1 VRRAL
6 LATFLGAITLFAP
19 SSVRADPD
27 VRPTAQMHI
36 GGAVLDV
43 FIAPG
48 PRASTQAEVLAW
60 IGTAAQAVS
69 HYYGRFPV
77 PQACI
82 RGHRRVGLASTP
94 WVELP
99 SRLARLEIENRAR
112 FTVTATRP
120 VDMEPSQSAAR
131 PSRAMQVA
139 TWQR

>member
-1 VRRAL
+1 QQRPVASCAQERSSHRPPRPPRDARVRRAL

-69 HYYGRFPV
+69 HYYGRFP
-77 PQACI
+77 
-82 RGHRRVGLASTP
+82 
-94 WVELP
+94 
-99 SRLARLEIENRAR
+99 
-112 FTVTATRP
+112 
-120 VDMEPSQSAAR
+120 
-131 PSRAMQVA
+131 
-139 TWQR
+139 